1 MITKETE
8 FTNEDMIHRSAVRK
22 AYDTPEGRGELFRV
36 LTDLGLFREIKPEG
50 LPLRNYAI
58 RKLEELGFLDVEV
71 IGQTI
76 DWLFG
81 QPVSLRR
88 TAEEKGLDKNDG
100 LL

>member
-8 FTNEDMIHRSAVRK
+8 FTNADMIHRGQTRK
-22 AYDTPEGRGELFRV
+22 AYGTPEGRAELFRL
-36 LTDLGLFREIKPEG
+36 LTDLGLFREIRPEE

-58 RKLEELGFLDVEV
+58 RKLEELGFLDVEM

-76 DWLFG
+76 DWLFR
-81 QPVSLRR
+81 QPLTLRR
-88 TAEEKGLDKNDG
+88 TVEEKGLDNDG